1 MPGSTRLRSA
11 LEDVGWV
18 GCIGMGA
25 TPDLPRDP
33 AARSLFWNHQTGSGI
48 GQVRFTDHHELWRAG

>member
-1 MPGSTRLRSA
+1 MSGSTRLRSA

-18 GCIGMGA
+18 GCIGLGEM
-25 TPDLPRDP
+25 PDLPGDP
-33 AARSLFWNHQTGSGI
+33 AARSLSWNHRTWSGI